1 VVENMGVII
10 LRILATVVSLIFA
23 TASLN
28 EYTYYA
34 NDKSNDGSALLTVI
48 IMEMLIL
55 TTIWWK

>member
-1 VVENMGVII
+1 MGVII